1 MDAEMDSP
9 IADQKPRAHS
19 PLVIG
24 VGYLARC
31 FLLLLALG
39 ALIPPYLSDPS
50 SRDRPLLRLVMGGTA
65 LLLSRLVDYYFRR
78 TTIISTVMD
87 LFLYAL
93 LLFVIHERL
102 G

>member
-1 MDAEMDSP
+1 MNAEMDSS
-9 IADQKPRAHS
+9 IADQKPRIHS

-24 VGYLARC
+24 VGYLAR
-31 FLLLLALG
+31 FGLLLLAIMM
-39 ALIPPYLSDPS
+39 LIPPFRSDPS
-50 SRDRPLLRLVMGGTA
+50 EVDRPLLALLFGEFG

-93 LLFVIHERL
+93 LLFVIHERV